1 MTREQFTDIVGS
13 LVTLAGIAAIALLIL
28 SL

>member
-1 MTREQFTDIVGS
+1 MTREQLTDTLGS
-13 LVTLAGIAAIALLIL
+13 LATLAGIAAIVFLIL